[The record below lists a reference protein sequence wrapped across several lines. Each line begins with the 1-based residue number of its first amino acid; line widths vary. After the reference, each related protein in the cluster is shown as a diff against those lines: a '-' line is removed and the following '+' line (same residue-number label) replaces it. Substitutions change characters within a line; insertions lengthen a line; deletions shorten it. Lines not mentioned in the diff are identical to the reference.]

1 VSKGRRQDRRS
12 SPARRH
18 NQQRSRSN
26 PKARTDNSRRQPSR
40 RRRTSFWQGPWPIV
54 GTLGGIV
61 VLIAAFVLISRLS
74 SPGSQ
79 QKTSADSTVVSQVTH
94 VSTSVID
101 AVGTGGATVPIK
113 PVTGAALTGSGGK
126 PEVLYVGAEWCP
138 YCAAERWAMLVALS
152 QFGTFGGL
160 HFTTSSSTD
169 VFPDT
174 HTFSLHG
181 ITYSSSYVDFVP
193 VETQDRNRNPLDSLT
208 SEEQSIAQTYDPDNS
223 IPFLDFGNRY
233 TMIGQGVPPDP
244 LQGLTW
250 QQIGADLSNSNSPV
264 TKAIVGNANYLTAAI
279 CKLPG
284 ATAAPIC
291 SDSTIKQ
298 ISSLLP
304 AS

>member
-1 VSKGRRQDRRS
+1 M
-12 SPARRH
+12 
-18 NQQRSRSN
+18 
-26 PKARTDNSRRQPSR
+26 
-40 RRRTSFWQGPWPIV
+40 
-54 GTLGGIV
+54 
-61 VLIAAFVLISRLS
+61 VLIVAFVLISRLS
-74 SPGSQ
+74 APGSQ
-79 QKTSADSTVVSQVTH
+79 STASTDSTVVSQVTH

-101 AVGTGGATVPIK
+101 AVGTGGATVPMK
-113 PVTGAALTGSGGK
+113 QATGAALTGSGGK

-138 YCAAERWAMLVALS
+138 YCAAERWAMIVALS
-152 QFGTFGGL
+152 QFGSFSGL
-160 HFTTSSSTD
+160 HFTTSSSSD

-181 ITYSSSYVDFVP
+181 ITYTSAYLDFVP
-193 VETQDRNRNPLDSLT
+193 VETQDRNRNPLDTMT
-208 SEEQSIAQTYDPDNS
+208 SQEQTVAQTYDPGNS

-284 ATAAPIC
+284 ANTAPIC

-298 ISSLLP
+298 IATLLP
-304 AS
+304 GS